1 MAIDLDKMRA
11 KLTKLQNKGN
21 NSSTFWRPSDG
32 EQTIRIVPTADGD
45 PFKEYWFHYNLGNN
59 AGFLSPKRNY
69 GENDPL
75 NDFIQKLYNENTE
88 ESIKMAKRLSA
99 RQRFFA
105 PVIVRGEEDKGVRVW
120 GFGKQVYEQLLNLVL
135 NPEYGDIT
143 DVTEGTDIN
152 LKYGKPAGASF
163 PVTTLTPSRKTSK
176 ICPDLSDE
184 ECAGLIEQIPDF
196 AKLFERKTPE
206 EVGSLLDAYLAGDDA
221 EEASKETTKYG
232 GGSNAAATSSSVEG
246 AFNELLGQ

>member
-1 MAIDLDKMRA
+1 MGIDLNKMRE
-11 KLTKLQNKGN
+11 KLTKLQNKGGN
-21 NSSTFWRPSDG
+21 KSLFWRPSDG
-32 EQTIRIVPTADGD
+32 EQTVRIVPTSDGD
-45 PFKEYWFHYNLGNN
+45 PFKEYWFHYNLGQN

-75 NDFIQKLYNENTE
+75 NDFIQSLYSENTE
-88 ESIKMAKRLSA
+88 ESIKMAKSLSA

-143 DVTEGTDIN
+143 DVKEGTDIN

-163 PVTTLTPSRKTSK
+163 PVTTLTPSRKASTV
-176 ICPDLSDE
+176 CPDLSDA
-184 ECAGLIEQIPDF
+184 ECVALLEQVPDF
-196 AKLFERKTPE
+196 DGLFERKTPE
-206 EVGSLLDAYLAGDDA
+206 QVGTLLNAYLAGGDDGDA
-221 EEASKETTKYG
+221 EEASKETTKYS
-232 GGSNAAATSSSVEG
+232 GSSGTSSSSVEG
-246 AFNELLGQ
+246 AFKELLG